1 VAAPFRGPIATQ
13 EPAVNFGDAKEQ
25 IRQKVDIVDLVGS
38 SISLRRAGRNY
49 AGLCPWHDDSKPSLQ
64 VNPERQTWKCW
75 VCDIGGDIFNFVMKR
90 ENCDFV
96 QALKMLAER
105 AGINLDEGKKKRIE
119 PGSPDD
125 KNTLYQCCEW
135 AAKQFHEF
143 LLRSEAAEVARSY
156 IEERAITP
164 ASVEK
169 FKIGFAPDQW
179 AFLMDRAK
187 TTPYSPA
194 VLDACG
200 LVIKSEE
207 KRSTYDRFRGRVMF
221 PIHDSQG
228 RTIAFGGRVIPKLA
242 GEDAAKYINSPETKL
257 FSKSEQL
264 YALDVARHATQ
275 KSRNITV
282 VEGYTDVIMCHQYG
296 VDDVV
301 AVLGTALT
309 ERHIPLLRRFA
320 DTVNLVLDGDEA
332 GQRRTNEIVDT
343 FVAANMD
350 LRILTLPDEF
360 DPAEF
365 LVEKGGDAFR
375 ELMTGA
381 VDALEHKIRVAT
393 RGIDL
398 VRETHKANQALEV
411 ILTTISRGLPQGT
424 VDSTALRANQLLA
437 RLAREFHLD
446 LADVRERFQQL
457 RKNVA
462 AKSPSRPVTV
472 DESGATFKTY
482 KLGELTP
489 RECEL
494 LELFVLHPELAPTAL
509 SEISEDDLAAEAAKL
524 LFRTYRQLEEA
535 GEPLEFQ
542 VVLAQIEEPSLKN
555 LLVQLD
561 EVATRKSA
569 KAIHDPPSRMR
580 AVIRSFQ
587 QHHVQRQLK
596 ETETKLEQKHFNPEE
611 EIDVLQNMIQAKR
624 RQQGIIAPTEG

>member
-1 VAAPFRGPIATQ
+1 M
-13 EPAVNFGDAKEQ
+13 NFGDAKEQ

-38 SISLRRAGRNY
+38 SISLKRSGRGY

-64 VNPERQTWKCW
+64 VNPDRQTWKCW
-75 VCDIGGDIFNFVMKR
+75 VCDIGGDIFSFVMQQER
-90 ENCDFV
+90 CDFV

-105 AGINLDEGKKKRIE
+105 AGVNLDEGKKKRIE

-125 KNTLYQCCEW
+125 KNILYQCCEW
-135 AAKQFHEF
+135 AAKQFHEY

-164 ASVEK
+164 ESVEK
-169 FKIGFAPDQW
+169 FKIGFAPEQW
-179 AFLMDRAK
+179 SFLIDRAK

-200 LVIKSEE
+200 LVSKNEE
-207 KRSTYDRFRGRVMF
+207 KGRTYDRFRGRVMF
-221 PIHDSQG
+221 PIRDPQG

-242 GEDAAKYINSPETKL
+242 AEDAAKYINSPETKL
-257 FSKSEQL
+257 YSKSEQL
-264 YALDVARHATQ
+264 YALDIARNATQ
-275 KSRNITV
+275 GDRHSITV

-296 VDDVV
+296 VSNVV

-309 ERHIPLLRRFA
+309 ERHIPRLRFA
-320 DTVNLVLDGDEA
+320 DTITLVLDGDEA

-343 FVAANMD
+343 FVAANMN

-365 LVEKGGDAFR
+365 LVEKGSDAFR
-375 ELMTGA
+375 ELMNGA

-411 ILTTISRGLPQGT
+411 ILATISRGLPQGT
-424 VDSTALRANQLLA
+424 VDTTALRANQLLS
-437 RLAREFHLD
+437 RLAREFRLD

-457 RKNVA
+457 RKNVT
-462 AKSPSRPVTV
+462 AKLPSRPAAADPANAVGK
-472 DESGATFKTY
+472 SY
-482 KLGELTP
+482 KLAELSP
-489 RECEL
+489 RESEL

-509 SEISEDDLAAEAAKL
+509 SDISEDDLAAEAARL

-535 GEPLEFQ
+535 GESLEFQ

-569 KAIHDPPSRMR
+569 KAIHDPPTRMR

-587 QHHVQRQLK
+587 QHHVQRQLR
-596 ETETKLEQKHFNPEE
+596 ETEAKLEQNHFNPEE
-611 EIDVLQNMIQAKR
+611 QVDVLKSMIAAQR

>member
-1 VAAPFRGPIATQ
+1 M
-13 EPAVNFGDAKEQ
+13 NFGDAKEQ

-38 SISLRRAGRNY
+38 SISLKRSGRGY
-49 AGLCPWHDDSKPSLQ
+49 VGLCPWHDDSKPSMQ

-75 VCDIGGDIFNFVMKR
+75 VCDIGGDIFSFAMKR
-90 ENCDFV
+90 DGLDFV
-96 QALKMLAER
+96 EALKMLAER
-105 AGINLDEGKKKRIE
+105 AGIRLDDGNRKRIE

-125 KNTLYQCCEW
+125 KNTLFQCCEW
-135 AAKQFHEF
+135 AAKQFHEY
-143 LLRSEAAEVARSY
+143 LLRSEGAEVARSY

-179 AFLMDRAK
+179 SFLTDRAK
-187 TTPYSPA
+187 TTPFSPA

-200 LVIKSEE
+200 LLIKNEE
-207 KRSTYDRFRGRVMF
+207 KGRTYDRFRGRVMF
-221 PIHDSQG
+221 PIHDAQG
-228 RTIAFGGRVIPKLA
+228 RTIAFGGRIIPKLA
-242 GEDAAKYINSPETKL
+242 KEDAAKYINSPETKL

-264 YALDVARHATQ
+264 YALDIARHAVQ

-332 GQRRTNEIVDT
+332 GQRRTNDILEI
-343 FVAANMD
+343 FVSANMD
-350 LRILTLPDEF
+350 LRILTLPEEF

-365 LVEKGGDAFR
+365 MVERGGDAFR
-375 ELMTGA
+375 ELMASA
-381 VDALEHKIRVAT
+381 VDALEHKIRVST

-398 VRETHKANQALEV
+398 VRETHKANQALEE
-411 ILTTISRGLPQGT
+411 ILTTLSRGLPPGT
-424 VDSTALRANQLLA
+424 LDSTALRANQFIS
-437 RLAREFHLD
+437 RLAREFRLEM
-446 LADVRERFQQL
+446 ADVRERFMQL
-457 RKNVA
+457 RKDVA
-462 AKSPSRPVTV
+462 AKLPSRPVAADGTNAA
-472 DESGATFKTY
+472 ERTY
-482 KLGELTP
+482 KLAELSP
-489 RECEL
+489 RESEL
-494 LELFVLHPELAPTAL
+494 LELFILHPELAPTAL
-509 SEISEDDLAAEAAKL
+509 SEVSEDDLAAEAARL
-524 LFRTYRQLEEA
+524 LFRTYRQSEEA
-535 GEPLEFQ
+535 GESLEFQ
-542 VVLAQIEEPSLKN
+542 VILAQIEEPSLKN

-569 KAIHDPPSRMR
+569 KAIHDPPTRMR

-587 QHHVQRQLK
+587 QHHVQRQLR
-596 ETETKLEQKHFNPEE
+596 ETEAKLEQNHFNPEE
-611 EIDVLQNMIQAKR
+611 EVDVLKSMIAAQR

>member
-1 VAAPFRGPIATQ
+1 M
-13 EPAVNFGDAKEQ
+13 NFGDAKEQ

-38 SISLRRAGRNY
+38 SISLKRSGRGY
-49 AGLCPWHDDSKPSLQ
+49 VGLCPWHDDSKPSMQ

-75 VCDIGGDIFNFVMKR
+75 VCDIGGDIFSFAMKR
-90 ENCDFV
+90 DGLDFV
-96 QALKMLAER
+96 EALKMLAER
-105 AGINLDEGKKKRIE
+105 AGIRLADGNRKRIE

-125 KNTLYQCCEW
+125 KNTLFQCCEW
-135 AAKQFHEF
+135 AAKQFHEY
-143 LLRSEAAEVARSY
+143 LLRSEGAEVARSY

-179 AFLMDRAK
+179 SFLTDRAK
-187 TTPYSPA
+187 TTPFSPA

-200 LVIKSEE
+200 LLIKNEE
-207 KRSTYDRFRGRVMF
+207 KGRTYDRFRGRVMF
-221 PIHDSQG
+221 PIHDAQG
-228 RTIAFGGRVIPKLA
+228 RTIAFGGRIIPKLA
-242 GEDAAKYINSPETKL
+242 KEDAAKYINSPETKL

-264 YALDVARHATQ
+264 YALDIARHAVQ

-332 GQRRTNEIVDT
+332 GQRRTNDILEI
-343 FVAANMD
+343 FVSANMD
-350 LRILTLPDEF
+350 LRILTLPEEF

-365 LVEKGGDAFR
+365 MVERGGDAFR
-375 ELMTGA
+375 ELMASA
-381 VDALEHKIRVAT
+381 VDALEHKIRVST

-398 VRETHKANQALEV
+398 VRETHKANQALEE
-411 ILTTISRGLPQGT
+411 ILTTLSRGLPPGT
-424 VDSTALRANQLLA
+424 LDSTALRANQFIS
-437 RLAREFHLD
+437 RLAREFRLEM
-446 LADVRERFQQL
+446 ADVRERFMQL
-457 RKNVA
+457 RKDVA
-462 AKSPSRPVTV
+462 AKLPSRPVAADGTNAA
-472 DESGATFKTY
+472 ERTY
-482 KLGELTP
+482 KLAELSP
-489 RECEL
+489 RESEL
-494 LELFVLHPELAPTAL
+494 LELFILHPELAPTAL
-509 SEISEDDLAAEAAKL
+509 SEVSEDDLAAEAARL
-524 LFRTYRQLEEA
+524 LFRTYRQSEEA
-535 GEPLEFQ
+535 GESLEFQ
-542 VVLAQIEEPSLKN
+542 VILAQIEEPSLKN

-569 KAIHDPPSRMR
+569 KAIHDPPTRMR

-587 QHHVQRQLK
+587 QHHVQRQLR
-596 ETETKLEQKHFNPEE
+596 ETEAKLEQNHFNPEE
-611 EIDVLQNMIQAKR
+611 EVDVLKSMIAAQR

>member
-1 VAAPFRGPIATQ
+1 M
-13 EPAVNFGDAKEQ
+13 NFGDAKEQ

-38 SISLRRAGRNY
+38 SISLKRAGRGY
-49 AGLCPWHDDSKPSLQ
+49 VGLCPWHDDSKPSLN

-75 VCDIGGDIFNFVMKR
+75 VCDIGGDIFSFAMKR
-90 ENCDFV
+90 DGLEFV
-96 QALKMLAER
+96 EALKMLAER
-105 AGINLDEGKKKRIE
+105 AGIRLDDGNRKRID

-125 KNTLYQCCEW
+125 KNTLFQCCEW
-135 AAKQFHEF
+135 AAKQFHEY

-164 ASVEK
+164 QSVEK

-179 AFLMDRAK
+179 SFLTDRAK

-200 LVIKSEE
+200 LLIKNEE
-207 KRSTYDRFRGRVMF
+207 KGRTYDRFRGRVMF
-221 PIHDSQG
+221 PIHDAQG
-228 RTIAFGGRVIPKLA
+228 RTIAFGGRILPQLA
-242 GEDAAKYINSPETKL
+242 GENAAKYINSPETKL

-264 YALDVARHATQ
+264 YALDIARHSVQ
-275 KSRNITV
+275 KSRSITV

-332 GQRRTNEIVDT
+332 GQRRTNDILEI
-343 FVAANMD
+343 FVSANMD

-365 LVEKGGDAFR
+365 LVERGGDAFR

-381 VDALEHKIRVAT
+381 VDALEHKIRVST

-398 VRETHKANQALEV
+398 VRESHKANQALEE
-411 ILTTISRGLPQGT
+411 ILATLSRGLPPGT
-424 VDSTALRANQLLA
+424 LDASALRANQLLS
-437 RLAREFHLD
+437 RLAREFRLEI
-446 LADVRERFQQL
+446 ADVRERFMQL

-462 AKSPSRPVTV
+462 AKSPSRPVAADGTN
-472 DESGATFKTY
+472 ATEMTH
-482 KLGELTP
+482 KLAELSP
-489 RECEL
+489 RESEL
-494 LELFVLHPELAPTAL
+494 LELFILQPELTPTAL
-509 SEISEDDLAAEAAKL
+509 SEISEDDLAAEAARL
-524 LFRTYRQLEEA
+524 LFRTFRQLEEA
-535 GEPLEFQ
+535 GESLEFP

-569 KAIHDPPSRMR
+569 KAIHDPPTRMR

-587 QHHVQRQLK
+587 QHHVQRQLR
-596 ETETKLEQKHFNPEE
+596 ETEAKLEQNHFNPEE
-611 EIDVLQNMIQAKR
+611 QVDVLKSMIAAQR

>member
-1 VAAPFRGPIATQ
+1 M
-13 EPAVNFGDAKEQ
+13 NFGDAKEQ

-38 SISLRRAGRNY
+38 SISLKRSGRGY
-49 AGLCPWHDDSKPSLQ
+49 VGLCPWHDDSKPSMQ

-75 VCDIGGDIFNFVMKR
+75 VCDIGGDIFSFAMKR
-90 ENCDFV
+90 DGLDFV
-96 QALKMLAER
+96 EALKMLAER
-105 AGINLDEGKKKRIE
+105 AGIRLDDGNRKRIE
-119 PGSPDD
+119 PGSPED
-125 KNTLYQCCEW
+125 KNTLFQCCEW
-135 AAKQFHEF
+135 AAKQFHEY
-143 LLRSEAAEVARSY
+143 LLRSEGAEVARNY

-179 AFLMDRAK
+179 SFLTDRAK
-187 TTPYSPA
+187 TTPFSPA

-200 LVIKSEE
+200 LLIKNEE
-207 KRSTYDRFRGRVMF
+207 KGRTYDRFRGRVMF

-228 RTIAFGGRVIPKLA
+228 RTIAFGGRIIPNLA
-242 GEDAAKYINSPETKL
+242 KEDAAKYINSPETKL

-264 YALDVARHATQ
+264 YALEIARHSVQ
-275 KSRNITV
+275 KSRSITV

-332 GQRRTNEIVDT
+332 GQRRTNDILEI

-350 LRILTLPDEF
+350 LRILTLPEEF

-365 LVEKGGDAFR
+365 LVERGGEAFR
-375 ELMTGA
+375 ELMAGA

-398 VRETHKANQALEV
+398 VRESHKANLALEE
-411 ILTTISRGLPQGT
+411 ILATISRGLPQGT
-424 VDSTALRANQLLA
+424 LDTTALRANQLLS
-437 RLAREFHLD
+437 RLAREFRLEIG
-446 LADVRERFQQL
+446 DVRERFMQL
-457 RKNVA
+457 RKDGA
-462 AKSPSRPVTV
+462 HKTPSRPIAIDGT
-472 DESGATFKTY
+472 EAAERTFR
-482 KLGELTP
+482 LADFSP
-489 RECEL
+489 RENEL
-494 LELFVLHPELAPTAL
+494 LELFVLHCELAPTAL
-509 SEISEDDLAAEAAKL
+509 SEVAEDDLSADGAKL

-535 GEPLEFQ
+535 GESLEFQ
-542 VVLAQIEEPSLKN
+542 FVLAQIEEPSLKN

-561 EVATRKSA
+561 DVATKKQA
-569 KAIHDPPSRMR
+569 KVNLDPATRMR
-580 AVIRSFQ
+580 SVISKFQ
-587 QHHVQRQLK
+587 QHHVQRQLR
-596 ETETKLEQKHFNPEE
+596 ETEAKLEQNHFNPEE
-611 EIDVLQNMIQAKR
+611 EVDVLKSMIAAQR

>member
-1 VAAPFRGPIATQ
+1 M
-13 EPAVNFGDAKEQ
+13 NFGDAKEH

-38 SISLRRAGRNY
+38 SISLKRSGRGY
-49 AGLCPWHDDSKPSLQ
+49 VGLCPWHDDSKPSLQ
-64 VNPERQTWKCW
+64 VNPDRQTWKCW
-75 VCDIGGDIFNFVMKR
+75 VCDIGGDIFSFAMKR
-90 ENCDFV
+90 DGLDFV
-96 QALKMLAER
+96 EALKMLAER
-105 AGINLDEGKKKRIE
+105 AGINLDEGKRKRIE

-125 KNTLYQCCEW
+125 KNTLFQCCEW
-135 AAKQFHEF
+135 AAKQFHEY

-164 ASVEK
+164 ESVEK
-169 FKIGFAPDQW
+169 FKIGFAPEQW
-179 AFLMDRAK
+179 TFLTDRAK

-200 LVIKSEE
+200 LLSKNEE
-207 KRSTYDRFRGRVMF
+207 KGRTYDRFRGRVMF
-221 PIHDSQG
+221 PIHDPQG
-228 RTIAFGGRVIPKLA
+228 RTIAFGGRILPKLA
-242 GEDAAKYINSPETKL
+242 GENAAKYINSPETKL

-264 YALDVARHATQ
+264 YALDVARHSVQ
-275 KSRNITV
+275 KSRSITV

-332 GQRRTNEIVDT
+332 GQRRTNDILEI
-343 FVAANMD
+343 FVSANMD
-350 LRILTLPDEF
+350 LRILTLPEEF

-365 LVEKGGDAFR
+365 LVERGGDAFR
-375 ELMTGA
+375 ELMAGA

-398 VRETHKANQALEV
+398 VRESHKANQALEE
-411 ILTTISRGLPQGT
+411 ILATLSRGLPPGT
-424 VDSTALRANQLLA
+424 LDASALRANQLLS
-437 RLAREFHLD
+437 RLAREFRLEI
-446 LADVRERFQQL
+446 ADVRERFLQL

-462 AKSPSRPVTV
+462 AKSPSRPVAT
-472 DESGATFKTY
+472 DASGKSY
-482 KLGELTP
+482 KLAELSP
-489 RECEL
+489 RESEL

-509 SEISEDDLAAEAAKL
+509 SEISEDDLAAEAARL

-535 GEPLEFQ
+535 GESLEFQ

-561 EVATRKSA
+561 DVATKKQA
-569 KAIHDPPSRMR
+569 KVNLDPASRMR
-580 AVIRSFQ
+580 SVIGKFQ
-587 QHHVQRQLK
+587 QHHVQRQLR
-596 ETETKLEQKHFNPEE
+596 ETEAKLEQNHFNPEE
-611 EIDVLQNMIQAKR
+611 QVDVLKSMIAAQR

>member
-1 VAAPFRGPIATQ
+1 M
-13 EPAVNFGDAKEQ
+13 NFGDAKEQ

-38 SISLRRAGRNY
+38 SISLKRSGRGY
-49 AGLCPWHDDSKPSLQ
+49 VGLCPWHDDSKPSMQ

-75 VCDIGGDIFNFVMKR
+75 VCDIGGDIFSFAMKR
-90 ENCDFV
+90 DGLDFV
-96 QALKMLAER
+96 EALKMLAER
-105 AGINLDEGKKKRIE
+105 AGIRLDDGNRKRIE

-125 KNTLYQCCEW
+125 KNTLFQCCEW

-179 AFLMDRAK
+179 SFLTDRAK
-187 TTPYSPA
+187 TTPFSPA

-200 LVIKSEE
+200 LLIKNEE
-207 KRSTYDRFRGRVMF
+207 KGRTYDRFRGRVMF

-228 RTIAFGGRVIPKLA
+228 RTIAFGGRIIPKLA
-242 GEDAAKYINSPETKL
+242 KEDAAKYINSPETKL

-264 YALDVARHATQ
+264 YALDIARHAVQ
-275 KSRNITV
+275 KSRSITV

-332 GQRRTNEIVDT
+332 GQRRTNDILEI
-343 FVAANMD
+343 FVSANMD
-350 LRILTLPDEF
+350 LRILTLPEEF

-365 LVEKGGDAFR
+365 MVERGGDAFR
-375 ELMTGA
+375 ELMAGA
-381 VDALEHKIRVAT
+381 VDALEHKIRVST

-398 VRETHKANQALEV
+398 VRETHKANQALEE
-411 ILTTISRGLPQGT
+411 ILTTLSRGLPPGT
-424 VDSTALRANQLLA
+424 LDSTALRANQFIS
-437 RLAREFHLD
+437 RLAREFRLEM
-446 LADVRERFQQL
+446 ADVRERFMQL
-457 RKNVA
+457 RKDVA
-462 AKSPSRPVTV
+462 AKSPSRPVPADGT
-472 DESGATFKTY
+472 DATERTY
-482 KLGELTP
+482 KLAELSP
-489 RECEL
+489 RESEL
-494 LELFVLHPELAPTAL
+494 LELFILHPELAPTAL
-509 SEISEDDLAAEAAKL
+509 SEVAEDDLAAEAAKL
-524 LFRTYRQLEEA
+524 LFRAYRQSEEA
-535 GEPLEFQ
+535 GESLEFQ
-542 VVLAQIEEPSLKN
+542 VILAQIEEPSLKN

-569 KAIHDPPSRMR
+569 KAIHDPPTRMR

-587 QHHVQRQLK
+587 QHHVQRQLRD
-596 ETETKLEQKHFNPEE
+596 TEAKLEQNHFNPEE
-611 EIDVLQNMIQAKR
+611 QVDVLKSMIAAQR